1 MYPLMYTHAH
11 TCTHTYSHTCTHKYT
26 HMHTHTHTCI
36 HVHTH
41 AHTHIAYII
50 LFTLMTHLFHHHP
63 SPWFLNKCFSL
74 FCDLLFALI
83 VQNYFLSTL
92 TYIETVIHITVWDR
106 MSSLFSPSLCHV
118 AKIIV
123 TPSNSW
129 NFMIILSFTDL
140 QIYSV
145 FIPHFNYLLMN
156 IISLLLWIMYL
167 TWMCSTSVTE
177 HTVLSVYA
185 QILYSGGIS

>member
-1 MYPLMYTHAH
+1 
-11 TCTHTYSHTCTHKYT
+11 
-26 HMHTHTHTCI
+26 MHTHTHTCI

-129 NFMIILSFTDL
+129 KFHDYTFFYRFTNLLCIYTTLQLSADEHHFSPALNYVLNMDVQHLCDRTYSPFGICPDII
-140 QIYSV
+140 
-145 FIPHFNYLLMN
+145 
-156 IISLLLWIMYL
+156 
-167 TWMCSTSVTE
+167 
-177 HTVLSVYA
+177 
-185 QILYSGGIS
+185 